1 MNKKIILTWRIAL
14 VMLISITLI
23 VSGYVFANRDR
34 IVTSTVTMEYFIK
47 TVENNN
53 KERNKSFV
61 ARSNNDVLYNNFSTM
76 LDNVYHYEG
85 VSNVEIKVKNQ
96 ELFGDGKYQCYFSN
110 AFEEYTPKC
119 DLENEGR
126 YINYLVDLEVKYE
139 IDDEVKTRNERGLVV
154 FAKDMVKGNYFTWK
168 LVRFDRYKVEA

>member
-14 VMLISITLI
+14 VMLISMTLI

-154 FAKDMVKGNYFTWK
+154 FAKDMVKGNYFTWTK
-168 LVRFDRYKVEA
+168 R